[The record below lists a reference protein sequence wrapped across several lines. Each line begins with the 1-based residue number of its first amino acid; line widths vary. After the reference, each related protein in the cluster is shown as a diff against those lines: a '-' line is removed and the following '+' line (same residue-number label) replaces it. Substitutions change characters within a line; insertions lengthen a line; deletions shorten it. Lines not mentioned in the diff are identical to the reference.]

1 MSAAAF
7 PAGSGPVRVLVA
19 DDHPVV
25 RAGLRALLSAEPGLA
40 VVAEAGSGE
49 ETVLMA
55 RQHQPDVVL
64 MDLRMP
70 GAGGLAAIR
79 QLSADQPGVRVVV
92 LTTYDSDADI
102 LPAVEAGAAG
112 YLLKDTPRDTLVGA
126 IFAAARG
133 ETVLAPSV
141 AGRLVNRLRAA
152 PPEAPAARETLSARE
167 TEVLMLAGRGL
178 TNAQIGRE
186 LFVSEATVK
195 THLLRAYAKLGVSG
209 RTAAVTRAMELGFLP
224 SPGRP

>member
-1 MSAAAF
+1 MSTTAV

-79 QLSADQPGVRVVV
+79 ELSADQPGVRVVV

-112 YLLKDTPRDTLVGA
+112 YLLKDTPRDTLVDA

-141 AGRLVNRLRAA
+141 AGRLVNKLRAA
-152 PPEAPAARETLSARE
+152 PPEPPAARETLSARE
-167 TEVLMLAGRGL
+167 TEVLVLAGRGL
-178 TNAQIGRE
+178 TNALIGRE

-209 RTAAVTRAMELGFLP
+209 RTAAVTRAMELGLLP